1 MAITQ
6 LWDFGSCTLSG
17 TAAAMGTIDVKP
29 YKTMTFVISG
39 VSTETIG
46 VSFSSDGTNFGA
58 AVRPIDAA
66 TGALAAASALAA
78 GTYKLD
84 VAGMGIVKFTKSAA
98 AETGTIRIGF
108 SNL

>member
-29 YKTMTFVISG
+29 YKTMTFVITI
-39 VSTETIG
+39 STETIG

-58 AVRPIDAA
+58 AVRPIDCA
-66 TGALAAASALAA
+66 TGALAASSALAA

-84 VAGMGIVKFTKSAA
+84 VAGMGMVKFTKSAA
-98 AETGTIRIGF
+98 VQTGTIRIGF